1 MHHQLRTYQV
11 KPGEMDAFLRSF
23 DQVVAA
29 RQAHGFE
36 IEGVW
41 YSEEEN
47 VFAWVV
53 SHGGPES
60 FEEAVERYYDSDERK
75 AIHPEPASFLVETNL
90 VMVDRYL

>member
-1 MHHQLRTYQV
+1 MHHQLRTYRV
-11 KPGEMDAFLRSF
+11 KPGQMETFLRSF
-23 DQVVAA
+23 DQVVEA
-29 RQAHGFE
+29 RKAHGFA

-41 YSEEEN
+41 YSEADN

-60 FEEAVERYYDSDERK
+60 FEEAVERYYESDERK
-75 AIHPEPASFLVETNL
+75 AIHPEPKSFLDETTL

>member
-1 MHHQLRTYQV
+1 M
-11 KPGEMDAFLRSF
+11 EAFLSSF

-29 RQAHGFE
+29 RRSHGFV

-41 YSEEEN
+41 YSEAEN

-53 SHGGPES
+53 SHDGPES
-60 FEEAVERYYDSDERK
+60 FDEAVERYYESDERK
-75 AIHPEPASFLVETNL
+75 AIRPEPGSFLEESHL